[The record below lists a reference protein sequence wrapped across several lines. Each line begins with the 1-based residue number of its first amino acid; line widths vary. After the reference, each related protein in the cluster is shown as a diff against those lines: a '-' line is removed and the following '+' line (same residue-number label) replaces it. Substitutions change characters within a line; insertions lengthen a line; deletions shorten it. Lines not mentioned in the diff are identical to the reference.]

1 MKNFHLPLQEE
12 IYSRLRAEAERAQVP
27 TTELAR
33 KAIQEWLRLR
43 ERRARHNA
51 IAAYADEMAGTKF
64 DLDPELELAGTD
76 HLTDK
81 SILSHELLSEVEDG
95 LKASLD
101 LE

>member
-1 MKNFHLPLQEE
+1 MKAGTAPMKNFHVPLREE
-12 IYSRLRAEAERAQVP
+12 IYSRLRAEAE
-27 TTELAR
+27 
-33 KAIQEWLRLR
+33 
-43 ERRARHNA
+43 RARHNA
-51 IAAYADEMAGTKF
+51 IAAYADEMAGTEF

-81 SILSHELLSEVEDG
+81 SILSHELLSEAEDG